1 MQRRTLFICILIFT
15 VVSVFSQNTKNG
27 ITISKSR
34 ITVKELLKEISSQSG
49 LNFSYNTHIID
60 PDQKISFHIKN
71 GSLNEAMDLFTEK
84 IAVEY
89 SIIEGQIVLNMRKKE
104 IKPDITETEY
114 FTLSGF
120 VNDFTSGESLIGAA
134 VAFPDRSRGTFTNEF
149 GFYSFNLPK
158 GKHRLQF
165 SYLGFLSDLEDVELT
180 QDKNLNI
187 GLMSIPQKLPEILIE
202 LPVSGILRNGPPGV
216 IEIKQSEI
224 SNMPEFG
231 GSSDLIKALQAR
243 PGVKTHSDGSAFY
256 FVRGGEKDQNLI
268 IIDDAPIYNPAHL
281 FGFYS
286 LIIPDFTK
294 SINLYSGDIPVNLG
308 NRLSSVL
315 DIRTKDGNLKKFELN
330 GATSFIM
337 NRISLEGPIIRDKS
351 SFFSSFRT
359 SNFRWLYKN
368 FTPDL
373 NLAFGDF
380 CFKWNYK
387 INERNRFFLTLING
401 IDLLENS
408 NLSAGSNSGIRWNN
422 FAMTLRWNH
431 IYNPKLFSNT
441 ILYTG
446 NYQYQLSFGKD
457 IWHSGIG
464 NLSFKSDFTMYNS
477 VSLTTKFGI
486 ELHGYFFNPGKILQ
500 GSFYNLFPAIKQ
512 DHSRHSVLYYNMN
525 YKLSDKWQFNSGVR
539 LSLWSNIG
547 PAKYYIFDKDH
558 NVSEEINAGEGVY
571 KRYLRL
577 SPRVNATYNID
588 NTSAVQTSYSLNHQ
602 FLNLISNSTSP
613 FSSFEVWLPS
623 SPNIRPQSGHL
634 FSLGYSKQFLN
645 KSMEVTSDLFYKLM
659 SNQIDYKPHPQTLL
673 NPLIE
678 GELRFGKMKSYGL
691 ELTAKKDQ
699 GKLNGWVSYS
709 YSRALRN
716 TPEVN
721 EGREYPAFHDRPHS
735 FSTMLN
741 YNISRRFM
749 FSMYYTYCSGSTF
762 SSPTGFYRFNDI
774 IVPVYGE
781 KNNDRLPDYKRLDIA
796 FKFVLNRNP
805 ENRYQHNLS
814 FSIYNVLANKN
825 IVDVNFNKTTDA
837 GNSPVVKADM
847 LAQQDL
853 VATRYM
859 LVRFL
864 PSLTYEFKFR

>member
-1 MQRRTLFICILIFT
+1 
-15 VVSVFSQNTKNG
+15 
-27 ITISKSR
+27 
-34 ITVKELLKEISSQSG
+34 
-49 LNFSYNTHIID
+49 
-60 PDQKISFHIKN
+60 
-71 GSLNEAMDLFTEK
+71 
-84 IAVEY
+84 
-89 SIIEGQIVLNMRKKE
+89 
-104 IKPDITETEY
+104 
-114 FTLSGF
+114 
-120 VNDFTSGESLIGAA
+120 
-134 VAFPDRSRGTFTNEF
+134 
-149 GFYSFNLPK
+149 
-158 GKHRLQF
+158 
-165 SYLGFLSDLEDVELT
+165 
-180 QDKNLNI
+180 
-187 GLMSIPQKLPEILIE
+187 
-202 LPVSGILRNGPPGV
+202 
-216 IEIKQSEI
+216 
-224 SNMPEFG
+224 MPEFG
-231 GSSDLIKALQAR
+231 GSSDLIKGLQAR

-256 FVRGGEKDQNLI
+256 YVRGGEKDQNLL

-286 LIIPDFTK
+286 VVVPHFTK
-294 SINLYSGDIPVNLG
+294 SVQLYSSDIPVNLG
-308 NRLSSVL
+308 DRLSSVL

-330 GATSFIM
+330 GSTSLIM
-337 NRISLEGPIIRDKS
+337 NQISFEGPIVKEKS
-351 SFFSSFRT
+351 SFFTSLRL

-380 CFKWNYK
+380 SFKWNYK
-387 INERNRFFLTLING
+387 FNDKNRFFFTMING
-401 IDLLENS
+401 RDQLENS
-408 NLSAGSNSGIRWNN
+408 VSSKSGILWNN
-422 FAMTLRWNH
+422 FAMTMRWNH
-431 IYNPKLFSNT
+431 IFNPQLFSNT

-446 NYQYQLSFGKD
+446 NYQYQLSYSKD

-464 NLSFKSDFTMYNS
+464 NLSLKSDFTWFNS
-477 VSLTTKFGI
+477 SKITSRFGM

-500 GSFYNLFPAIKQ
+500 GSFYNLFPTIKQ
-512 DHSRHSVLYYNMN
+512 DHSRQSVLYYNLN
-525 YKLSDKWQFNSGVR
+525 YKLSDKWHFNSGAR
-539 LSLWSNIG
+539 LSLWSNVG
-547 PAKYYIFDKDH
+547 PAKYYTFDEEH
-558 NVSEEINAGEGVY
+558 NVSQEINAGKGIY
-571 KRYLRL
+571 KRYLRI

-588 NTSAVQTSYSLNHQ
+588 KTTFIKTSYNLNHQ

-613 FSSFEVWLPS
+613 FSSFEVWLAA

-634 FSLGYSKQFLN
+634 FSVGYSKQFIK
-645 KSMEVTSDLFYKLM
+645 KSLELTSDAFYKIM
-659 SNQIDYKPHPQTLL
+659 SNQIDYEPHPQTLL

-678 GELRFGKMKSYGL
+678 GELRFGKMRSYGI

-709 YSRALRN
+709 YSRALRR

-749 FSMYYTYCSGSTF
+749 FSMYYTFYSGSAF

-774 IVPVYGE
+774 TVPVYNE
-781 KNNDRLPDYKRLDIA
+781 KNNDRLPNYKRLDIA
-796 FKFVLNRNP
+796 FKLILNRNP

-837 GNSPVVKADM
+837 NNSPVVKADL

-853 VATRYM
+853 VVTQFM